1 MFLNKPKF
9 WNNSNVSIWSIILF
23 PFSIVYLLISKLNKI
38 KTSKKFRIPIV
49 CVGNIYLGGTGKT
62 PLALEIY
69 NIYKSL
75 GKNPGFVKKYYD
87 YLEDEIEMLKKK
99 GEVYFSKNRIEAID
113 NLINSNKD
121 IAILD
126 DGFQDFTIKKS
137 FSIICFNEKQWLGNR
152 MLIPAGPLREKLS
165 SIKRAD
171 CIFING
177 EKNKKIE
184 EEIHYYN
191 KEIKIYYSKYIPMK
205 IEEFKNKKI
214 IAFAGIGNPSN
225 FFNLLEENNLNLLNK
240 FKFPDHYNYK
250 IKDLNKLVS
259 NAEESNSILLTTEKD
274 YFRINEDY
282 KKKIKYVKVEME
294 IERKEDFVN
303 LIKKIYEKN

>member
-1 MFLNKPKF
+1 MFLNKPEF
-9 WNNSNVSIWSIILF
+9 WNNSNVSIWSILLF
-23 PFSIVYLLISKLNKI
+23 PFSVVYLLISKLNKI
-38 KTSKKFRIPIV
+38 KTSQKFRIPIV

-87 YLEDEIEMLKKK
+87 YLEDEIELLKKK

-177 EKNKKIE
+177 RKNKKIE
-184 EEIHYYN
+184 EEIYYYN
-191 KEIKIYYSKYIPMK
+191 KEIKIYYSKYKPLN

-240 FKFPDHYNYK
+240 FTFPDHYNYK
-250 IKDLNKLVS
+250 IKDLDKLVLE
-259 NAEESNSILLTTEKD
+259 AEELNSILLTTEKD

-282 KKKIKYVKVEME
+282 KKKIKYIKVEIE
-294 IERKEDFVN
+294 IERKEDFIN
-303 LIKKIYEKN
+303 LIKKTYEKN

>member
-23 PFSIVYLLISKLNKI
+23 PFSVVYLLISKLNKI

-87 YLEDEIEMLKKK
+87 YLEDEIEMLKNK
-99 GEVYFSKNRIEAID
+99 GEIYISKNRIEAID
-113 NLINSNKD
+113 KLINSNKD

-191 KEIKIYYSKYIPMK
+191 KEIKIYYSKYKPVK

-240 FKFPDHYNYK
+240 FTFPDHYNYK
-250 IKDLNKLVS
+250 IKDLDKLVLE
-259 NAEESNSILLTTEKD
+259 AEELNSILLTTEKD

-282 KKKIKYVKVEME
+282 KKKIKYIKVEIE

-303 LIKKIYEKN
+303 LIKKTYEKS

>member
-23 PFSIVYLLISKLNKI
+23 PFSIVYLLISKFNKI

-87 YLEDEIEMLKKK
+87 YLEDEIELLKKK

-177 EKNKKIE
+177 GKNKKIE
-184 EEIHYYN
+184 EEIYYYN
-191 KEIKIYYSKYIPMK
+191 KEIEIYYSKYKPLN

-250 IKDLNKLVS
+250 IKDLDKLVLD
-259 NAEESNSILLTTEKD
+259 AEESDSILLTTEKD

-282 KKKIKYVKVEME
+282 KKKIKYIKVEIE

-303 LIKKIYEKN
+303 LIKKTYEKN

>member
-9 WNNSNVSIWSIILF
+9 WNNSNVSILSIILF

-87 YLEDEIEMLKKK
+87 YLEDEIKMLKKK
-99 GEVYFSKNRIEAID
+99 GDVYFSNNRIKAID
-113 NLINSNKD
+113 KLINSNKD

-126 DGFQDFTIKKS
+126 DGFQDFTIKKN

-152 MLIPAGPLREKLS
+152 MLIPSGPLREKLS

-184 EEIHYYN
+184 EEIYYYN
-191 KEIKIYYSKYIPMK
+191 KEIKIYYSKYKPLN

-240 FKFPDHYNYK
+240 FTFPDHYNYK
-250 IKDLNKLVS
+250 IKDLDKLVLD
-259 NAEESNSILLTTEKD
+259 AEESNSILLTTEKD
-274 YFRINEDY
+274 YFRINDDY
-282 KKKIKYVKVEME
+282 KKNIKYMKIKIE
-294 IERKEDFVN
+294 IKDKENFIN
-303 LIKKIYEKN
+303 LIKNKL

>member
-87 YLEDEIEMLKKK
+87 YLEDEIELLKKK

-240 FKFPDHYNYK
+240 FTFPDHYNYK